1 MLVLALAAYS
11 VGASGDQPVGTIR
24 NFGPNLQQ
32 TVCRQPE
39 GIAVDPR
46 GNLYAS
52 SNSDTATIGHV
63 CVFNRHGTLVD
74 IIEVPTGTSPVIGL
88 LGELFDED
96 DGLYVVDQADN
107 VAPNGRLLKINPRTH
122 AVTLLAAGFSFP
134 NAIAQDRHR
143 NLYVSDSLTGQ
154 IARVARMARARR
166 SGSTA
171 RCSGR
176 TTPTSRSERTASP
189 STGSIASST

>member
-1 MLVLALAAYS
+1 MNRQPGLCPLMLALAAYS
-11 VGASGDQPVGTIR
+11 AVAWCEQPVGTVS

-63 CVFNRHGTLVD
+63 CVFNAAGTLVD

-88 LGELFDED
+88 LGELFEEGQ
-96 DGLYVVDQADN
+96 GLYVVDQADN
-107 VAPNGRLLKINPRTH
+107 VAPNGRLLRIDVRTH
-122 AVTLLAAGFSFP
+122 AVTQLAAGFSFP

-154 IARVARMARARR
+154 IARVAPD
-166 SGSTA
+166 GSSNTVWIDDPLL
-171 RCSGR
+171 R
-176 TTPTSRSERTASP
+176 
-189 STGSIASST
+189 